1 MSLARK
7 IRVTDGDREIG
18 FIAGQ
23 RGFLSWETEPG
34 ETTIS
39 VPGEAS
45 LKVTVKK
52 GKVHYIV
59 VRDIAEGYRFY
70 GTDRMT
76 VELKRVD
83 EKEGR
88 EELAQAT
95 PPNQDAKGD

>member
-1 MSLARK
+1 
-7 IRVTDGDREIG
+7 VTEGGREIG

-34 ETTIS
+34 ETIIS

-45 LKVTVKK
+45 LGVTVKK

-59 VRDIAEGYRFY
+59 VRDVADGYRFF
-70 GTDRMT
+70 GTDRIT

-83 EKEGR
+83 ENEGR

-95 PPNQDAKGD
+95 PPNQDAKDD